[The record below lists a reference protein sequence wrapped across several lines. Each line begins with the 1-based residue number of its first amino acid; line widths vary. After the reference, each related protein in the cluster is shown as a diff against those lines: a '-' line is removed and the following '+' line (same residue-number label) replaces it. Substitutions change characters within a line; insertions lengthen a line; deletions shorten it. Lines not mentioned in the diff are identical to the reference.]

1 MDNFIQQFH
10 FDAMCVLFPG
20 LRFVPTWIMYAGL
33 FAVGG
38 GLVTVWMA
46 ILALLWTYGERRI
59 AGFIQVRPGPNRVGP
74 FGLLQSVADTIK
86 LLGKED
92 TMPAVANWS
101 LYTVAPALVVLGA
114 LIPYAVLPF
123 SERIVL
129 TNMELA
135 LYYALAFQAIEVIGI
150 LMAGWGPGSK
160 WTLYGGMRL
169 AAQMLSYEIPL
180 GLCVLVIVLLSGSL
194 NLGEIV
200 RWQEGPA
207 FGVAHPY
214 ILGWAIFRSP
224 AAFAAFFM
232 FYIGGLAACKRA
244 PFDLPEAESELV
256 AGFHTEYSG
265 LRFSFFF
272 LSEYAAMYVVC
283 ALAALLFL
291 GGWSGPIPRPGLPEN
306 ASFIGIWIQAIH
318 AGVAQSPEFHLLGRC
333 LLFLTSL
340 WATATDALGLRII
353 AHETLGIVNM
363 LGKSVALYVV
373 MIWVRW
379 TLPRIRI
386 DQVMHLCLKV
396 LLPLS
401 LACVIW
407 AAVQVVVAG

>member
-1 MDNFIQQFH
+1 MDDFIQQFH
-10 FDAMCVLFPG
+10 LDAMCVLFPS
-20 LRFVPTWIMYAGL
+20 LRYVPTWVMYAGL

-38 GLVTVWMA
+38 LFVMVWMA
-46 ILALLWTYGERRI
+46 VLALLWTYGERRI

-74 FGLLQSVADTIK
+74 FGLLQSVADSIK
-86 LLGKED
+86 LLCKED
-92 TMPAVANWS
+92 TMPAVANWT
-101 LYTVAPALVVLGA
+101 LYQAAPVLVVLGA

-129 TNMELA
+129 ANMELA
-135 LYYALAFQAIEVIGI
+135 LYYALAFQAVEVIGI

-180 GLCVLVIVLLSGSL
+180 GLCVLVIVLLAGSL

-207 FGVAHPY
+207 FGIAHPY

-224 AAFAAFFM
+224 AAFAAFIM
-232 FYIGGLAACKRA
+232 FYIGGFAACKRA

-256 AGFHTEYSG
+256 AGYHTEYSG

-272 LSEYAAMYVVC
+272 LAEYAAMYVVC

-291 GGWSGPIPRPGLPEN
+291 GGWSGPIPRPDLPEN
-306 ASFIGIWIQAIH
+306 ASFIGIWIEAIH
-318 AGVAQSPEFHLLGRC
+318 VGLPQAPAFVGRC
-333 LLFLTSL
+333 ILFVTSL
-340 WATATDALGLRII
+340 WAAATDALGLRIVV
-353 AHETLGIVNM
+353 HEAIGVANM
-363 LGKSVALYVV
+363 VGKSVVLYFI

-401 LACVIW
+401 LACVVW
-407 AAVQVVVAG
+407 AAVQVVLAG

>member
-1 MDNFIQQFH
+1 MDDFIQQFH
-10 FDAMCVLFPG
+10 LDAMCVLFPS
-20 LRFVPTWIMYAGL
+20 LRYVPTWVMYAGL

-38 GLVTVWMA
+38 LFVMVWMA
-46 ILALLWTYGERRI
+46 VLALLWTYGERRI

-74 FGLLQSVADTIK
+74 FGLLQSVADSIK
-86 LLGKED
+86 LLCKED
-92 TMPAVANWS
+92 TMPAVANWT
-101 LYTVAPALVVLGA
+101 LYQAAPVLVVLGA

-129 TNMELA
+129 ANMELA
-135 LYYALAFQAIEVIGI
+135 LYYALAFQAVEVIGI

-180 GLCVLVIVLLSGSL
+180 GLCVLVIVLLAGSL

-207 FGVAHPY
+207 FGIAHPY

-224 AAFAAFFM
+224 AAFAAFIM
-232 FYIGGLAACKRA
+232 FYIGGFAACKRA

-256 AGFHTEYSG
+256 AGYHTEYSG

-272 LSEYAAMYVVC
+272 LAEYAAMYVVC

-291 GGWSGPIPRPGLPEN
+291 GGWSGPIPRPDLPEN
-306 ASFIGIWIQAIH
+306 ASFIGIWIEAIH
-318 AGVAQSPEFHLLGRC
+318 AGLPHAPAFVGRC
-333 LLFLTSL
+333 ILFVTSL
-340 WATATDALGLRII
+340 WAAATDALGLRIVV
-353 AHETLGIVNM
+353 HEAIGVANM
-363 LGKSVALYVV
+363 VGKSVVLYFI

-401 LACVIW
+401 LACVVW
-407 AAVQVVVAG
+407 AAVQVVLAG